1 MVRYFMT
8 IEEAVQLVLFAS
20 ARETSLDQSV
30 GAIVVLDMGE
40 PVRIIDMA
48 RQMIRLAGL
57 EPDVDIEIKITGA
70 RPGERLSEPLFD
82 KREEH
87 MPSGHPAL
95 LLAQPD
101 AGPLA
106 QVADAIDR
114 MVVLARKGDEQ
125 AARAALESQTG
136 TRLGAEAHAAQ

>member
-1 MVRYFMT
+1 
-8 IEEAVQLVLFAS
+8 
-20 ARETSLDQSV
+20 
-30 GAIVVLDMGE
+30 
-40 PVRIIDMA
+40 
-48 RQMIRLAGL
+48 
-57 EPDVDIEIKITGA
+57 
-70 RPGERLSEPLFD
+70 
-82 KREEH
+82 